1 MATPPPVLSPPHC
14 TEKALQSRNG
24 QVYPSRMRPARRFA
38 RLGIAV
44 LTAGAASCASA
55 PRENAAR
62 PAPTPAAPTADE
74 RAIQAA
80 TTEFDLGR
88 EAALAGDFVC
98 ARYRF
103 GRAIDAV
110 RPPDGPKPSES
121 VAAFSFELY
130 DGIQRYEA
138 LAGATEEAGTSHGQL
153 DPEIEAQIEA
163 PETPQAVEEAREA
176 VASDHPA
183 ATPDVPI
190 VVNDSVLRVI
200 AAFQS
205 DALHEKIGAGLVRS
219 GRYLPMIH
227 RIFAEEGLPQ
237 DLAMIAF
244 IESSFL
250 PMARSNKMA
259 HGIWQF
265 MPRTGRQYG
274 LRSNGVVDERRDP
287 EKSTR
292 AAARYLAYLHEIF
305 GDWYLAMAAY
315 NAGEGKIM
323 RAMNKTGAKDF
334 WKLAAT
340 SAIRKQTKNYVP
352 AFLASLLISKNPSHY
367 GFTVVPDPPLEFDTL
382 VLDRSISLHDLAKSS
397 EIPLED
403 LEFLNPELISH
414 VTPHQPE
421 GYELRIPDGMLESLT
436 LAVASVPT
444 TRPPAFKTHVAKK
457 GDTLPRIA
465 RRYGV
470 TVSSIAEANS
480 LSTRARLAR
489 GQEVMV
495 PEKAK
500 KPSKSST
507 KVAAA
512 KSKKTNTKKTA
523 PAAQASGEKS
533 YKVRSGDTLYRIAV
547 RHGTTVAEILA
558 VNGLGGSGL
567 IKPGDKLK
575 IPTGK

>member
-1 MATPPPVLSPPHC
+1 
-14 TEKALQSRNG
+14 
-24 QVYPSRMRPARRFA
+24 MRPPRRIA
-38 RLGIAV
+38 WLGIAV
-44 LTAGAASCASA
+44 LAAGAASCASA
-55 PRENAAR
+55 PKESAAR
-62 PAPTPAAPTADE
+62 PAPPPAAPTADE
-74 RAIQAA
+74 LAIEAA
-80 TTEFDLGR
+80 SSEFDLGR
-88 EAALAGDFVC
+88 EAALAGNFVC

-110 RPPDGPKPSES
+110 RPPDGPPPSEEVASFS
-121 VAAFSFELY
+121 VELY

-138 LAGATEEAGTSHGQL
+138 LAGATEEAGTSSGQI
-153 DPEIEAQIEA
+153 DPELEAQIDA
-163 PETPQAVEEAREA
+163 PETSLEAIAEAREA
-176 VASDHPA
+176 VASDHPVA
-183 ATPDVPI
+183 PPDVPI

-205 DALHEKIGAGLVRS
+205 AALHDKIAGGLVRS

-250 PMARSNKMA
+250 PMARSSRMA

-292 AAARYLAYLHEIF
+292 SAARYLAYLHEIF

-334 WKLAAT
+334 WSLAKT

-352 AFLASLLISKNPSHY
+352 AFLAAVLISKNPSHY

-382 VLDRSISLHDLAKSS
+382 ALDRSISLQDLAKAS
-397 EIPLED
+397 ELPLED
-403 LEFLNPELISH
+403 LQFLNPELISH
-414 VTPHQPE
+414 VTPQEPE
-421 GYELRIPDGMLESLT
+421 GYELRIPHGTFETVT
-436 LAVASVPT
+436 LVVASVPT
-444 TRPPAFKTHVAKK
+444 TRPPAFKTHVARK
-457 GDTLPRIA
+457 GDTLPKIA

-470 TVSSIAEANS
+470 TVSSLAEANS
-480 LSTRARLAR
+480 LSTRARIAR

-495 PEKAK
+495 PEKARK
-500 KPSKSST
+500 AARSST

-512 KSKKTNTKKTA
+512 KTNRTKKPRAKAA
-523 PAAQASGEKS
+523 PAKASAAKS
-533 YKVRSGDTLYRIAV
+533 YRVRSGDTLYRIAL

-558 VNGLGGSGL
+558 INGLGGSGL
-567 IKPGDKLK
+567 IRPGDKLK

>member
-1 MATPPPVLSPPHC
+1 
-14 TEKALQSRNG
+14 
-24 QVYPSRMRPARRFA
+24 MRPARRIA

-44 LTAGAASCASA
+44 LAAGMASCASA
-55 PRENAAR
+55 PEKRAEG
-62 PAPTPAAPTADE
+62 PAPSPAKPSADQVAMQTASS
-74 RAIQAA
+74 
-80 TTEFDLGR
+80 EFELGR

-98 ARYRF
+98 ARYQF
-103 GRAIDAV
+103 GKAVDAV
-110 RPPDGPKPSES
+110 RPPDGPAPSAT
-121 VAAFSFELY
+121 VQAFSVELY
-130 DGIQRYEA
+130 EGIQRYEA
-138 LAGATEEAGTSHGQL
+138 LAGATEEAGTSSGEI
-153 DPEIEAQIEA
+153 DPEIEAQIDAPATSPEA
-163 PETPQAVEEAREA
+163 LAEAREA

-183 ATPDVPI
+183 AAPDVPI

-205 DALHEKIGAGLVRS
+205 PALHDKISAGLVRS

-227 RIFAEEGLPQ
+227 QIFAEEGLPQ

-250 PMARSNKMA
+250 PKARSSKMA

-334 WKLAAT
+334 WQLAST

-367 GFTVVPDPPLEFDTL
+367 GFVVAPDPPLEFDTL
-382 VLDRSISLHDLAKSS
+382 VLNRSISLGDLAKAS
-397 EIPLED
+397 EIPLD
-403 LEFLNPELISH
+403 DFQFLNPELISH
-414 VTPHQPE
+414 VTPQQPE
-421 GYELRIPDGMLESLT
+421 GYELRIPDGTLEALT
-436 LAVASVPT
+436 LLAASVPT
-444 TRPPAFKTHVAKK
+444 TRPPEFKTHVARK
-457 GDTLPRIA
+457 GDTLPKLA

-470 TVSSIAEANS
+470 TVSSLAEANS

-500 KPSKSST
+500 KTAKSST
-507 KVAAA
+507 QVASA
-512 KSKKTNTKKTA
+512 KTKKTKAKAA
-523 PAAQASGEKS
+523 PAQASGEKS
-533 YKVRSGDTLYRIAV
+533 YKVKSGDTIYRIAL

-558 VNGLGGSGL
+558 INGLGGSPL
-567 IKPGDKLK
+567 IKPGDRLK

>member
-1 MATPPPVLSPPHC
+1 
-14 TEKALQSRNG
+14 
-24 QVYPSRMRPARRFA
+24 MRPGRRLA
-38 RLGIAV
+38 CLTIAV
-44 LTAGAASCASA
+44 FAAGAAFCASA
-55 PRENAAR
+55 PKATAKNPPER
-62 PAPTPAAPTADE
+62 PAPTADE
-74 RAIQAA
+74 RAIDAA
-80 TTEFDLGR
+80 SREFELGR

-103 GRAIDAV
+103 GLAIDAL
-110 RPPDGPKPSES
+110 RPPDGPAPSPAVE
-121 VAAFSFELY
+121 AFSNDLY

-138 LAGATEEAGTSHGQL
+138 LAGPTEEAGTSHGQI

-163 PETPQAVEEAREA
+163 PETNPEAIATAREA
-176 VASDHPA
+176 VASDHPT
-183 ATPDVPI
+183 ATPDIPI

-205 DALHEKIGAGLVRS
+205 EALHAKIEAGLVRS

-292 AAARYLAYLHEIF
+292 SAARYLAYLYEIF

-315 NAGEGKIM
+315 NAGEGKIL
-323 RAMNKTGAKDF
+323 RAMDRTGARDF
-334 WKLAAT
+334 WQLSST
-340 SAIRKQTKNYVP
+340 NAIRKQTKNYVP
-352 AFLASLLISKNPSHY
+352 AFLASVLISKNPSHY
-367 GFTVVPDPPLEFDTL
+367 GFSVVPDPPLTFDTL
-382 VLDRSISLHDLAKSS
+382 RLDRSISLDDLAKATQV
-397 EIPLED
+397 PLD
-403 LEFLNPELISH
+403 DFRALNPELITL
-414 VTPHQPE
+414 VTPQQPE
-421 GYELRIPDGMLESLT
+421 GYELRLPEGMRESMSLT
-436 LAVASVPT
+436 VGAVPT
-444 TRPPAFKTHVAKK
+444 TRPPEFRTHVAKK
-457 GDTLPRIA
+457 GDTLPKIA

-470 TVSSIAEANS
+470 SVSSLASANS

-489 GQEVMV
+489 GQEIMV

-500 KPSKSST
+500 KGAKPTTTLASAKSS
-507 KVAAA
+507 
-512 KSKKTNTKKTA
+512 KSKKTKSSA
-523 PAAQASGEKS
+523 PPASAAKS
-533 YKVRSGDTLYRIAV
+533 YRVKSGDTLYQIAL

-558 VNGLGGSGL
+558 VNGLGGAS

>member
-1 MATPPPVLSPPHC
+1 
-14 TEKALQSRNG
+14 
-24 QVYPSRMRPARRFA
+24 MRPVRRVARW
-38 RLGIAV
+38 GIAV
-44 LTAGAASCASA
+44 LTAAATACASA
-55 PRENAAR
+55 SRETAAH
-62 PAPTPAAPTADE
+62 PAPPPAGPTADE
-74 RAIQAA
+74 RLMAA
-80 TTEFDLGR
+80 ASSEFELGR

-103 GRAIDAV
+103 GLAIDAV
-110 RPPDGPKPSES
+110 RPPAGPPPSEE
-121 VAAFSFELY
+121 VASFSFELY

-138 LAGATEEAGTSHGQL
+138 LAGATEEAGTSSGQI

-163 PETPQAVEEAREA
+163 PETPQAIDDAREA

-183 ATPDVPI
+183 APPDIPI

-205 DALHEKIGAGLVRS
+205 DALHDKIAAGLVRS

-250 PMARSNKMA
+250 PLARSKAQA

-292 AAARYLAYLHEIF
+292 SAAQYLAYLHEIF

-315 NAGEGKIM
+315 NAGEGKIL
-323 RAMNKTGAKDF
+323 RALNRTGARDF
-334 WKLAAT
+334 WSLAST
-340 SAIRKQTKNYVP
+340 NAIRKQTKNYIP
-352 AFLASLLISKNPSHY
+352 AFLASVLISKNPAHY
-367 GFTVVPDPPLEFDTL
+367 GFAVVPEPPFEFDTL
-382 VLDRSISLHDLAKSS
+382 RLDRSISLEDLAKAS
-397 EIPLED
+397 ELPLVD
-403 LEFLNPELISH
+403 LQALNPELLSL
-414 VTPHQPE
+414 VTPQQPE
-421 GYELRIPDGMLESLT
+421 GYELKVPNGTHET
-436 LAVASVPT
+436 LALAAATVPT
-444 TRPPAFKTHVAKK
+444 TRPPEFRTHVAKK
-457 GDTLPRIA
+457 GETLPKIA

-470 TVSSIAEANS
+470 SVSSLASANS
-480 LSTRARLAR
+480 LSTRARVAR
-489 GQEVMV
+489 GQVVMV
-495 PEKAK
+495 PEKAR
-500 KPSKSST
+500 KPAKAT
-507 KVAAA
+507 TVASA
-512 KSKKTNTKKTA
+512 KSKKPKSKTP
-523 PAAQASGEKS
+523 PAAQASASKS
-533 YKVRSGDTLYRIAV
+533 YRVKSGDTLYRIAL

-575 IPTGK
+575 IPSK

>member
-1 MATPPPVLSPPHC
+1 M
-14 TEKALQSRNG
+14 
-24 QVYPSRMRPARRFA
+24 
-38 RLGIAV
+38 AV

-55 PRENAAR
+55 PKESAAR
-62 PAPTPAAPTADE
+62 PVPAPAVPTADE
-74 RAIQAA
+74 RAITAA
-80 TTEFDLGR
+80 STEFDLGR

-103 GRAIDAV
+103 ARAVDAV
-110 RPPDGPKPSES
+110 RPPGGPEPSAPVE
-121 VAAFSFELY
+121 AFSFELY

-138 LAGATEEAGTSHGQL
+138 LAGATEEAGTSHGEL

-163 PETPQAVEEAREA
+163 PETSPEAVETAREA
-176 VASDHPA
+176 VASDRPVA
-183 ATPDVPI
+183 AADVPI

-205 DALHEKIGAGLVRS
+205 AALHDKIQAGLVRS

-227 RIFAEEGLPQ
+227 RVFAEEGLPQ

-274 LRSNGVVDERRDP
+274 LRSNGLVDERRDP

-292 AAARYLAYLHEIF
+292 SAARYLAYLHEIF

-334 WKLAAT
+334 WQLASS

-352 AFLASLLISKNPSHY
+352 AFLASVVISKNPSHY
-367 GFTVVPDPPLEFDTL
+367 GFTVVADPPLEFDTL
-382 VLDRSISLHDLAKSS
+382 TLDRSISLHDLAQAASLP
-397 EIPLED
+397 IED
-403 LEFLNPELISH
+403 LQFLNPELISH
-414 VTPHQPE
+414 VTPQQPE
-421 GYELRIPDGMLESLT
+421 GYELRIPGGSLET
-436 LAVASVPT
+436 VAVTIAAVPT

-457 GDTLPRIA
+457 GDTLPKIA

-470 TVSSIAEANS
+470 TVTSIAEANS
-480 LSTRARLAR
+480 LSTRARLSR

-500 KPSKSST
+500 KPAKTTT

-512 KSKKTNTKKTA
+512 KSDKTSKAKKTKAK
-523 PAAQASGEKS
+523 PALAQASGAKS
-533 YKVRSGDTLYRIAV
+533 YKVQSGDTLYQIAL

-567 IKPGDKLK
+567 IKPGDKIK

>member
-1 MATPPPVLSPPHC
+1 M
-14 TEKALQSRNG
+14 
-24 QVYPSRMRPARRFA
+24 
-38 RLGIAV
+38 
-44 LTAGAASCASA
+44 
-55 PRENAAR
+55 
-62 PAPTPAAPTADE
+62 PTADE
-74 RAIQAA
+74 RAIAA
-80 TTEFDLGR
+80 ASTEFDLGR

-103 GRAIDAV
+103 ARAVDAV
-110 RPPDGPKPSES
+110 RPPGGPEPSAPVE
-121 VAAFSFELY
+121 VFSFELY

-138 LAGATEEAGTSHGQL
+138 LAGATEEAGTSHGEL

-163 PETPQAVEEAREA
+163 PETSPEAVETAREA
-176 VASDHPA
+176 VASDVLQPVAPA
-183 ATPDVPI
+183 DVPI

-205 DALHEKIGAGLVRS
+205 AALHDKIQAGLVRS

-227 RIFAEEGLPQ
+227 RVFAEEGLPQ

-265 MPRTGRQYG
+265 MPRTGRHYG

-292 AAARYLAYLHEIF
+292 AAARYLAYLHELF

-334 WKLAAT
+334 WQLSAT

-352 AFLASLLISKNPSHY
+352 AFLASVVISKNPSHY
-367 GFTVVPDPPLEFDTL
+367 GFTVVADPPLEFETL
-382 VLDRSISLHDLAKSS
+382 TLDRSISLHDLAQAAAL
-397 EIPLED
+397 PYED
-403 LEFLNPELISH
+403 LQFLNPELISH
-414 VTPHQPE
+414 VTPQQPE
-421 GYELRIPDGMLESLT
+421 GYELRIPGGSLET
-436 LAVASVPT
+436 VAVTIASVPT

-457 GDTLPRIA
+457 GDTLPKIA

-470 TVSSIAEANS
+470 TVTSLAEANS
-480 LSTRARLAR
+480 LSTRAKLSR

-500 KPSKSST
+500 KPAKSTT

-512 KSKKTNTKKTA
+512 KTSKTKKPKVPA
-523 PAAQASGEKS
+523 PAQASGEKS
-533 YKVRSGDTLYRIAV
+533 YKVRSGDTLYQIAL

-558 VNGLGGSGL
+558 INGLGGSA
-567 IKPGDKLK
+567 IKPGDKIK